1 MQPSESFDIMRIAEE
16 PFGTGVAITPTG
28 RLDSTTA
35 PIVEQ
40 AIKDAMGRFGHR
52 LLLDMGELDYV
63 SSAGLRVVLAAAK
76 LSNSASGKFLV
87 CDLKPQV
94 RQVFELSGFTRI
106 ISIVSSR
113 AEAEL

>member
-1 MQPSESFDIMRIAEE
+1 MRIVEE
-16 PFGTGVAITPTG
+16 PFGSGVVVKPVG

-35 PIVEQ
+35 PIAEQ
-40 AIKDAMGRFGHR
+40 AIRDAMARSGHR

-76 LSNSASGKFLV
+76 QTSAASGKFLV

-106 ISIVSSR
+106 IAIVATR

>member
-1 MQPSESFDIMRIAEE
+1 MRIEEE
-16 PFGTGVAITPTG
+16 PFGAGVVVKPVG

-35 PIVEQ
+35 PAAEL
-40 AIKDAMGRFGHR
+40 AIRDAMTRFGHR

-76 LSNSASGKFLV
+76 QSTAAKGKFLV

>member
-1 MQPSESFDIMRIAEE
+1 MRIVEE
-16 PFGTGVAITPTG
+16 PFGSGVVVRPIG

-35 PIVEQ
+35 PVAEQ
-40 AIKDAMGRFGHR
+40 AIRDALARSGHR
-52 LLLDMGELDYV
+52 LLLDMGDLDYV

-76 LSNSASGKFLV
+76 QSSAASGKFLV

-106 ISIVSSR
+106 IAIVPTR